1 MSCILD
7 HACNVVWP
15 CCTDTAALTADC
27 LWQTHTSICD
37 KHATHNTTSYA
48 LVHTRRARR
57 LADGRVVV
65 VKEINTTSLSAK
77 QKSAT
82 MDEVLVLAK
91 LNHPNIVKYHDCYMD
106 AVYIN
111 IVMEYCNAGDLA
123 GLIKAREGRFMPE
136 EEVMSLFVQVRHIPG
151 WFGPWFIAQRV
162 GHDRAHFQHA

>member
-1 MSCILD
+1 MC
-7 HACNVVWP
+7 
-15 CCTDTAALTADC
+15 
-27 LWQTHTSICD
+27 
-37 KHATHNTTSYA
+37 
-48 LVHTRRARR
+48 RARR

-136 EEVMSLFVQVRHIPG
+136 EEVMSLFVQV
-151 WFGPWFIAQRV
+151 
-162 GHDRAHFQHA
+162 GHMPS